1 MAAGAHSVAV
11 DAPGLDLGTTPPL
24 QGLVDAEDQRAV
36 AAVQVL
42 KQQRQSARTWVIIE
56 FTGDRGTFATRTPDI
71 LADPKRCDMT
81 TTKTTGFRLPDP
93 PEREPDEMTST
104 KHLAMTG
111 SMHHLLRHLG
121 SPDTTLVSAELYI
134 TQVPH
139 PGRGG
144 RRRSPDLLVAF
155 DADPELYFGSNGYV
169 ISEQGKPPDFV
180 LEVASASTATEDL
193 GVKREVYAAFG
204 IPEYWRFD
212 ETGEHYGDR
221 LAGERLV
228 DGVYEPIEVAN
239 LAGGILQGSSDVLGL
254 DLRWHD
260 GRLEWYDPATGR
272 HIATFDDERA
282 ARIQA
287 ETRVESAEARADT
300 AEARSR
306 ELEEELRRLRGE

>member
-1 MAAGAHSVAV
+1 
-11 DAPGLDLGTTPPL
+11 
-24 QGLVDAEDQRAV
+24 
-36 AAVQVL
+36 
-42 KQQRQSARTWVIIE
+42 
-56 FTGDRGTFATRTPDI
+56 
-71 LADPKRCDMT
+71 MT
-81 TTKTTGFRLPDP
+81 TIKTTRFRLPDP

-121 SPDTTLVSAELYI
+121 SPDTTLVAAELYI

-155 DADPELYFGSNGYV
+155 DVDPGLYFASNGYV

-180 LEVASASTATEDL
+180 LEVASESTAARDL
-193 GVKREVYAAFG
+193 GVKREIYAAFG

-212 ETGEHYGDR
+212 ETGEHYGER

-228 DGVYEPIEVAN
+228 DGVYDPIEIEQ
-239 LAGGILQGSSDVLGL
+239 LAGDILQGRSDVLNL

-260 GRLEWYDPATGR
+260 GLLEWYDPETGR

-300 AEARSR
+300 AEARADTAEARTR
-306 ELEEELRRLRGE
+306 ELEEELRRLRGK

>member
-1 MAAGAHSVAV
+1 
-11 DAPGLDLGTTPPL
+11 
-24 QGLVDAEDQRAV
+24 
-36 AAVQVL
+36 
-42 KQQRQSARTWVIIE
+42 
-56 FTGDRGTFATRTPDI
+56 
-71 LADPKRCDMT
+71 MT
-81 TTKTTGFRLPDP
+81 TTKPTRFRLPDP

-155 DADPELYFGSNGYV
+155 DVDPDLYFASNGYV

-193 GVKREVYAAFG
+193 GVKREIYAAFG

-212 ETGEHYGDR
+212 ETGEYYGDR
-221 LAGERLV
+221 LVGERLV
-228 DGVYEPIEVAN
+228 DDEYRPIEIAS
-239 LAGGILQGSSDVLGL
+239 LAGDILQGRSDVLNL

-260 GRLEWYDPATGR
+260 GELEWYDPGTGR

-282 ARIQA
+282 RADDER
-287 ETRVESAEARADT
+287 TRADNERVRADSEREARLR

>member
-1 MAAGAHSVAV
+1 
-11 DAPGLDLGTTPPL
+11 
-24 QGLVDAEDQRAV
+24 
-36 AAVQVL
+36 
-42 KQQRQSARTWVIIE
+42 
-56 FTGDRGTFATRTPDI
+56 
-71 LADPKRCDMT
+71 MT
-81 TTKTTGFRLPDP
+81 TTKTTRFRLPDP

-121 SPDTTLVSAELYI
+121 SPDTTLVFAELYI

-144 RRRSPDLLVAF
+144 LRRSPDLLVAF
-155 DADPELYFGSNGYV
+155 DVDPELYFASNGYV

-193 GVKREVYAAFG
+193 GVKREIYAAFG

-221 LAGERLV
+221 LVGERLV
-228 DGVYEPIEVAN
+228 DGEYRPIEIAS
-239 LAGGILQGSSDVLGL
+239 LADDILQGHSDVLDL
-254 DLRWHD
+254 DIRWHD
-260 GRLEWYDPATGR
+260 GRLEWYDPVTGR

-287 ETRVESAEARADT
+287 ETRAES